1 MEMVV
6 ATVAAMEKVPLA
18 APHTHPRPGPAPSPS
33 ASPWPHSGFG
43 IRDHSLSS
51 ACPSEGVTH
60 QPLPSSPFPPSEV
73 SSHPRQSHPPP
84 LCTHSWGSYYHGDGR
99 TNCNPH
105 PAEVQAA
112 EPAPHP
118 HPGQEWGR
126 LRGLGWGPLRCTAV
140 ALTSSARN
148 SHPTPGFNPHQ
159 FYPFFPGLNFG
170 LWASGRRGGAGAEGS
185 RFVMWNQLWL

>member
-1 MEMVV
+1 MPSLWAQLFEVVVVMEMVV
-6 ATVAAMEKVPLA
+6 AMVAAMEKFPLVA
-18 APHTHPRPGPAPSPS
+18 RP
-33 ASPWPHSGFG
+33 SPWPHSGFG
-43 IRDHSLSS
+43 IRNHSLSS

-84 LCTHSWGSYYHGDGR
+84 LCTPSWGSYYHGDGR

-126 LRGLGWGPLRCTAV
+126 L
-140 ALTSSARN
+140 N
-148 SHPTPGFNPHQ
+148 
-159 FYPFFPGLNFG
+159 
-170 LWASGRRGGAGAEGS
+170 S
-185 RFVMWNQLWL
+185 RFEWQKKERIKDLGNRFIKMIHSKEHKGMKKSEQCL

>member
-1 MEMVV
+1 MMLSILAGTCLASFLIALALPEVWTLPSLWAQLFEVVVVMVMEMVV
-6 ATVAAMEKVPLA
+6 AMVAAMEKFPLA
-18 APHTHPRPGPAPSPS
+18 ARP
-33 ASPWPHSGFG
+33 SPWPHSGFG
-43 IRDHSLSS
+43 IRNHSLSS

-126 LRGLGWGPLRCTAV
+126 LRGLGWGPLRCTA
-140 ALTSSARN
+140 AL
-148 SHPTPGFNPHQ
+148 P
-159 FYPFFPGLNFG
+159 
-170 LWASGRRGGAGAEGS
+170 
-185 RFVMWNQLWL
+185 